1 MDSPKVK
8 FPNKG
13 FLLSTGENPGSNVPF
28 FAKIVTV
35 FFSLKKKLQ
44 IKFYYSQYSTINIS
58 L

>member
-1 MDSPKVK
+1 MDSPKLK

-13 FLLSTGENPGSNVPF
+13 FLLSMGENPGSNVPL
-28 FAKIVTV
+28 FAKILTV

-44 IKFYYSQYSTINIS
+44 IKFYYSQCSTINIS